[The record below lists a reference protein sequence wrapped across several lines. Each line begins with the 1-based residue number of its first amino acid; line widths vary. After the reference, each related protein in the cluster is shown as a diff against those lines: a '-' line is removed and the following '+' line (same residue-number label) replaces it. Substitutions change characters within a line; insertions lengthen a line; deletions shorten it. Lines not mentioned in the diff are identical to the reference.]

1 MSRNA
6 KRSPMSA
13 SLIAC
18 SILTLPLLAALAACG
33 PQDRGLN
40 LTVESYV
47 TAVQQRDQR
56 MMAYLWAPY
65 RRDVRGLSAE
75 EQQKVFD
82 DFSAIIA
89 EARAAYDQAK
99 ESGNLTPDPFGVGL
113 FRALGLGQGAISIPI
128 SARLDEGGST
138 ASVRTRVVTNLD
150 NLRLQSLP
158 DGVRVYLMGY
168 PLGRLEMISVGYDD
182 ISKLRLL
189 GSVDIDWKLSR
200 APEGIRSPAGWLIES
215 LAPDPNSAEPW
226 EPGRHLL

>member
-1 MSRNA
+1 MSRKA
-6 KRSPMSA
+6 GRSPTPISLSA
-13 SLIAC
+13 CA
-18 SILTLPLLAALAACG
+18 ILVLSFLAALPGCG
-33 PQDRGLN
+33 TPERSLN

-56 MMAYLWAPY
+56 VMAYLWAPY
-65 RRDVRGLSAE
+65 RRDVQGLSAE

-89 EARAAYDQAK
+89 EARRAYDQAK
-99 ESGNLTPDPFGVGL
+99 ESGNLTPDPFGVSL

-128 SARLDEGGST
+128 SARVDEGGST

-158 DGVRVYLMGY
+158 DGVRIYLMGY

-200 APEGIRSPAGWLIES
+200 APEGVRSPAGWLIES
-215 LAPDPNSAEPW
+215 LAADPDSAQPW